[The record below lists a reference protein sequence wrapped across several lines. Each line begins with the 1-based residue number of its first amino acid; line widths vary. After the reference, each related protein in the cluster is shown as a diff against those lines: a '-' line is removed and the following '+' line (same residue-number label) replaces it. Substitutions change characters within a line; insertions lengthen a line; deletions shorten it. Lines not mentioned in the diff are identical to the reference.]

1 MRIAG
6 LLVLTI
12 LFPTFAYATELINI
26 NTADKVTLMELE
38 GIGDTL
44 ANRIIEYRETN
55 GPFSAIEDLI
65 HPNIERLYKS
75 TFDKIKDHITVG
87 DASAPESSVL
97 PAASSTPPDASG
109 GTAASIAPPSSSGK
123 SPEYIPIPVLR
134 LVTGGT
140 RTISSG
146 ADTPFTAVVYDNKG
160 NRRDGATVTWSF
172 GDGMRRTGAS
182 VYHKYYEPGEYVA
195 VVRATTSDGG
205 DALVETVI
213 TVKNAGIT
221 IASVSPRGITLTN
234 SDSRTLDLSLWRLS
248 MGGQEFKIPEDT
260 QILAGRTVLF
270 PSQVIG
276 LPAAGSASLLYPSG
290 EVAATYPAVG
300 AITQATTFQPVSD
313 GQLSS
318 GAVSYT
324 TVSEVEPIQSARTDI
339 QTYEEAVS
347 APAAATNLAAAGAAL
362 SPESPEPTSR
372 LFGIF
377 KSPWALGFLGLMA
390 LAGGAFIFL

>member
-1 MRIAG
+1 MGRLRRCYRKVRRSPRRRSRRGRRNPLKSPKTSFGKCSRAKHNSMRIAG

-26 NTADKVTLMELE
+26 NTADTVLLDTLP
-38 GIGDTL
+38 GIGPAYASD
-44 ANRIIEYRETN
+44 IIAYREVH
-55 GPFSAIEDLI
+55 GPFATIEDLQKV
-65 HPNIERLYKS
+65 PNIGSGSRYATIAPL
-75 TFDKIKDHITVG
+75 ITVG
-87 DASAPESSVL
+87 DTSAPESSVL

-123 SPEYIPIPVLR
+123 PPEYIPIPVLR
-134 LVTGGT
+134 LVTCGT

-260 QILAGRTVLF
+260 QILAGRAVLF

-347 APAAATNLAAAGAAL
+347 APAAATN
-362 SPESPEPTSR
+362 
-372 LFGIF
+372 
-377 KSPWALGFLGLMA
+377 
-390 LAGGAFIFL
+390 